1 MEKPRVKHKLLDALM
16 KELSV
21 RNDADI
27 SKAMR
32 WPQGYVSKV
41 RHGHQPV
48 TPNRIIEIHDA
59 LGWSIKKI
67 KGLL

>member
-16 KELSV
+16 QELSA
-21 RNDADI
+21 RDDATI
-27 SKAMR
+27 SRLMR

-41 RHGHQPV
+41 RHGHAPI
-48 TPNRIIEIHDA
+48 TANRMLQIHDA
-59 LGWSIKKI
+59 LGWSIKRI

>member
-16 KELSV
+16 DALPAQ
-21 RNDADI
+21 NDAQI
-27 SKAMR
+27 SRMMR